1 MPSTRSATLAGV
13 LVATIPLH
21 ATIAQD
27 SVPATPVAPAKA
39 TQAPAADAAVARLA
53 IGDKAPSLEVSN
65 WVRGDAFAG
74 FEPGKVAVV
83 EFWATW
89 CGPCKASMP
98 HLTDLQKQYAD
109 QGVTIIGISDEEV
122 GTVTSFLDSDEWKAK
137 AQYTLAADPDR
148 SNHDRYMKAAGQR
161 GIPTAFVV
169 DGDGVVAWIG
179 HPMEMD
185 APLAKIVA
193 GEWDAKAY
201 AATWARQQAMRQAWS
216 GRMRNFSAA
225 TRTGKFDEALAI
237 VDEQLKEFPDDPQAR
252 LNRVQILIVE
262 LDRANEGVPLGEELV
277 AELDSAG
284 MLNALSWGVL
294 ESGKAKGPALVM
306 AMNAAQKAVE
316 LSGGSDAS
324 ILDTLA
330 RAYWESGDQA
340 KAIEIQEKAVSI
352 SPAGRVKESM
362 EKTLAEY
369 RAAMKSS

>member
-1 MPSTRSATLAGV
+1 MPSTRSSTLAGV

-21 ATIAQD
+21 AAIAQD

-39 TQAPAADAAVARLA
+39 AQAPAADAAVARLM
-53 IGDKAPSLEVSN
+53 IGDRAPALEVSN
-65 WVRGDAFAG
+65 WVRGDAFGG
-74 FEPGKVAVV
+74 FEPGKVTVV

-98 HLTDLQKQYAD
+98 HLTDLQKQYAER
-109 QGVTIIGISDEEV
+109 GVTIIGISDEEV
-122 GTVTSFLDSDEWKAK
+122 GKVTSFLDADEWKQK

-148 SNHDRYMKAAGQR
+148 SNHDHYMKAAGQR

-216 GRMRNFSAA
+216 GRMKAYFAA
-225 TRTGKFDEALAI
+225 TRAGEFDKALAL
-237 VDEQLKEFPDDPQAR
+237 VEEQLAEFPDDPQAR
-252 LNRVQILIVE
+252 LNKAQLLIVE
-262 LDRANEGVPLGEELV
+262 LDRPNEGVPLAEELV

-306 AMNAAQKAVE
+306 AMNAAKKAVE
-316 LSGGSDAS
+316 LSGGSDPS

-330 RAYWESGDQA
+330 RAHWESGDQA
-340 KAIEIQEKAVSI
+340 KAIEIQEKAVAS

-369 RAAMKSS
+369 RAAMKTS